1 MQTSMEKQ
9 ALFVLIAILVAAPDV
24 HAAPDLIDDAAGSQ
38 ACFTRSYDAAHLA
51 KNPTQKTTSMRF
63 ALRRETY
70 PDSVDTPLQTFARL
84 EIMRRNDARPWRAI
98 GQCAFDQQA
107 NRADEHA
114 IVSGYPHADGIAC
127 HMTGENLD
135 AEGGIFIIETID
147 NGLKVYI
154 DDDINMRTEARVTE
168 GPGEYIAFGP
178 ADSLFI
184 LNRAADD
191 ACSDLQKA
199 IEAE

>member
-1 MQTSMEKQ
+1 MQASMKEQ
-9 ALFVLIAILVAAPDV
+9 ALFILVAISVAVSDV

-51 KNPTQKTTSMRF
+51 KKPTQKTTSMRF

-84 EIMRRNDARPWRAI
+84 EIMRRNETRPWRAI

-107 NRADEHA
+107 NRADGHA
-114 IVSGYPHADGIAC
+114 IVSGYPRADGIAC

-135 AEGGIFIIETID
+135 AEGGILMIEPVD
-147 NGLKVYI
+147 NRLKVYI

-168 GPGEYIAFGP
+168 GPGEYIPFGP
-178 ADSLFI
+178 SDSTFI
-184 LNRAADD
+184 LDRAADD

-199 IEAE
+199 IAAE

>member
-9 ALFVLIAILVAAPDV
+9 AFFVLVAILAAAPDV

-51 KNPTQKTTSMRF
+51 KNPTQKTTSMRL

-84 EIMRRNDARPWRAI
+84 EIIRRNDTRPWRAI
-98 GQCAFDQQA
+98 GQCAFAPQA
-107 NRADEHA
+107 NRADGRA

-127 HMTGENLD
+127 HMTGEHLD
-135 AEGGIFIIETID
+135 AEGGIFMIEPID
-147 NGLKVYI
+147 NRLKVYI
-154 DDDINMRTEARVTE
+154 DDDINMRTETRVTK
-168 GPGEYIAFGP
+168 GPGKYIAFGP
-178 ADSLFI
+178 ADSVFI
-184 LNRAADD
+184 LDRAADD